1 MSTMEMPD
9 PDVLLAH
16 SFALRVRAWA
26 NDQAQARGEA
36 LTKDAARQIY
46 RAARHV
52 SRATSGGHVCV
63 LLADIVQ
70 AEQDARQAAGQGDA
84 PAHLQG
90 AIGAHG
96 QPDAPDELVSE
107 QDQDLYQDL
116 DLDLDLD
123 RYLEQYAGQP
133 DDDWPPFGE
142 HDAAHDQDQGHDRH
156 RPPRLP
162 AAQQQ
167 DRQSAR
173 QAKPPQSRQQDL
185 FSEPPQTAQQ
195 DLFSEPPKS
204 AQQDLFSEQPQ
215 PTQGDFIHHAGQ
227 PSHVPD
233 IAAWRSLLLASG
245 VVGTPEQPGAC
256 PLILDAADR
265 LYLHKYF
272 GFEKSLARRVRQADW
287 SPGLPS
293 APTRELLSRLFAR
306 DATDTDQDN
315 GQPDWQKVAAA
326 LALLRP
332 ITIISGGPGTGKTTT
347 VANILACLVADNPGC
362 RVALAAPTGRAAAR
376 MLAALNA
383 RAASIP
389 AELVAR
395 FPQQSFTV
403 HRLLG
408 VTPSSG
414 VFRHDAQRPVP
425 YDVVVVDE
433 ASMLDL
439 ALAARLF
446 DAVPQRARI
455 ILLGDMDQ
463 LAAVEAGSVFSDLSA
478 NPALSEPVR
487 QDLAQLT
494 GMAPALLQPSAPARG
509 QGVTDAVVWLTRNYR
524 FGKDS
529 AIGQLAALV
538 VAGAAAD
545 TLAWLQQ
552 QQFPHIDWIADEGDE
567 LPPGAMALA
576 VESFLPYAR
585 AVAASEQDPLAVL
598 AAFDQFRV
606 LCAIRNT
613 GRGVAGINA
622 ALTARMKA
630 NLPVAPQLPVQLQA
644 AWYVGRPITILR
656 NDHTL
661 RLSNGDIGIAL
672 RDASGELM
680 VMFPDREQ
688 GWRAIGIARLPE
700 HETAWAMTVHRAQ
713 GSEFANVMT
722 VLPGRA
728 SRVVTRELLYTAVTR
743 TKQGLVLVGTAAA
756 ITSAV
761 GTKTIRAS
769 GLSDRL
775 REGQDPAH
783 QEG

>member
-1 MSTMEMPD
+1 MSMMEMPD
-9 PDVLLAH
+9 HDVLLAR
-16 SFALRVRAWA
+16 SFASRVTAWA
-26 NDQAQARGEA
+26 KDQAEARAEPLA
-36 LTKDAARQIY
+36 KDAARRIY
-46 RAARHV
+46 RAAWHV
-52 SRATSGGHVCV
+52 SRATSSGHVCV

-70 AEQDARQAAGQGDA
+70 EEQGELQGAGQGAA
-84 PAHLQG
+84 PADQ
-90 AIGAHG
+90 HG
-96 QPDAPDELVSE
+96 EIAAESQQETPDDLVA
-107 QDQDLYQDL
+107 DQ
-116 DLDLDLD
+116 DLD
-123 RYLEQYAGQP
+123 RYLEQYLGQP
-133 DDDWPPFGE
+133 DEDDGQPLGE
-142 HDAAHDQDQGHDRH
+142 HDHHDDFPADQ
-156 RPPRLP
+156 P
-162 AAQQQ
+162 Q

-173 QAKPPQSRQQDL
+173 QA
-185 FSEPPQTAQQ
+185 EPPQGG
-195 DLFSEPPKS
+195 
-204 AQQDLFSEQPQ
+204 QQDLFSEQQQSGQQDLFNEPSQQ
-215 PTQGDFIHHAGQ
+215 PQGDALHHAGQ
-227 PSHVPD
+227 TAPVPD
-233 IAAWRSLLLASG
+233 IAAWRSLLLTSG
-245 VVGTPEQPGAC
+245 VVGTAQQPGAF
-256 PLILDAADR
+256 PLILDASDR

-293 APTRELLSRLFAR
+293 APTRELLGRLFAR
-306 DATDTDQDN
+306 GATDHDD
-315 GQPDWQKVAAA
+315 GQPDWQKIAAA

-408 VTPSSG
+408 VTPSPG
-414 VFRHDAQRPVP
+414 VFRHDAQRPLPV
-425 YDVVVVDE
+425 DVVVVDE

-478 NPALSEPVR
+478 NPTLGADVR
-487 QDLAQLT
+487 QDVAKLT
-494 GMAPALLQPSAPARG
+494 GIAPALLQPSAPARG

-552 QQFPHIDWIADEGDE
+552 QQFPHIDWIADDGDE
-567 LPPGAMALA
+567 LPPAAMALA
-576 VESFLPYAR
+576 VESFLPYTR
-585 AVAASEQDPLAVL
+585 VVQVAEQDPQAVL

-613 GRGVAGINA
+613 GRGV
-622 ALTARMKA
+622 
-630 NLPVAPQLPVQLQA
+630 
-644 AWYVGRPITILR
+644 
-656 NDHTL
+656 
-661 RLSNGDIGIAL
+661 
-672 RDASGELM
+672 
-680 VMFPDREQ
+680 
-688 GWRAIGIARLPE
+688 
-700 HETAWAMTVHRAQ
+700 
-713 GSEFANVMT
+713 
-722 VLPGRA
+722 
-728 SRVVTRELLYTAVTR
+728 
-743 TKQGLVLVGTAAA
+743 
-756 ITSAV
+756 
-761 GTKTIRAS
+761 
-769 GLSDRL
+769 
-775 REGQDPAH
+775 
-783 QEG
+783 

>member
-1 MSTMEMPD
+1 MMEMPD
-9 PDVLLAH
+9 HDVLLAR
-16 SFALRVRAWA
+16 SFASRVTAWA
-26 NDQAQARGEA
+26 KDQSEARGEPLA
-36 LTKDAARQIY
+36 KDAARRLY
-46 RAARHV
+46 RAAWHV

-70 AEQDARQAAGQGDA
+70 EEQVELQGAGQGAA
-84 PAHLQG
+84 PADPQG
-90 AIGAHG
+90 ETAADG
-96 QPDAPDELVSE
+96 QQEVSAD
-107 QDQDLYQDL
+107 QYTDQDLDQ
-116 DLDLDLD
+116 
-123 RYLEQYAGQP
+123 YLEQYLGQP
-133 DDDWPPFGE
+133 GDDDGQPLGE
-142 HDAAHDQDQGHDRH
+142 HDQHPALLA
-156 RPPRLP
+156 RLAGAP
-162 AAQQQ
+162 Q

-173 QAKPPQSRQQDL
+173 QA
-185 FSEPPQTAQQ
+185 EPP
-195 DLFSEPPKS
+195 PS
-204 AQQDLFSEQPQ
+204 AQQDLFSGPPPSGQQDLFSAP
-215 PTQGDFIHHAGQ
+215 PRPVQGDAGHHAAQ
-227 PSHVPD
+227 PSQAPD

-245 VVGTPEQPGAC
+245 VVGTAQQPLAC

-272 GFEKSLARRVRQADW
+272 GFEKSLAQRVRQADW

-306 DATDTDQDN
+306 DATADQAD
-315 GQPDWQKVAAA
+315 GQPDWQKIAAA

-347 VANILACLVADNPGC
+347 VANILACLVADNPSC

-389 AELVAR
+389 PELVAR

-408 VTPSSG
+408 VTPSPG
-414 VFRHDAQRPVP
+414 VFRHDAERPLP

-478 NPALSEPVR
+478 NPALGDDVR
-487 QDLAQLT
+487 QAVATLA
-494 GMAPALLQPSAPARG
+494 GIAPALVQSSAAARG
-509 QGVTDAVVWLTRNYR
+509 QGVKNAVVWLTRNYR
-524 FGKDS
+524 FGRDS

-538 VAGAAAD
+538 VAGQAAN

-552 QQFPHIDWIADEGDE
+552 QQFPHIGWIADEGDE
-567 LPPGAMALA
+567 LPPAAMALA
-576 VESFLPYAR
+576 VESFVPYTRVVR
-585 AVAASEQDPLAVL
+585 AAEQDPLAVL

-613 GRGVAGINA
+613 GRGVTGINL
-622 ALTARMKA
+622 ALTARLKA
-630 NLPVAPQLPVQLQA
+630 SLPVAPQLPAPLQA

-656 NDHTL
+656 NDNTQ

-672 RDASGELM
+672 RDANGELM
-680 VMFPDREQ
+680 VMFPDRDQ
-688 GWRAIGIARLPE
+688 GWRAVGIARLPE

-743 TKQGLVLVGTAAA
+743 TKQGLVLVGAAAA

-761 GTKTIRAS
+761 GTKTIRVS

-775 REGQDPAH
+775 REVQGQQH
-783 QEG
+783 